1 MCWWQGA
8 LDEGRALGHGLGA
21 VAQQPYWKGW
31 QAPTGTRANN
41 VLALQGRRTP
51 GWATGADKGPPGC
64 CHPCCLVQ
72 GRPHLGATSSSG
84 MPGERDVEMIR
95 GVRAVPALRG
105 GRGQCWAA
113 PARLPGAQG
122 CVQPH
127 SRAGQQQV
135 LTGSSAT
142 CFSWSP
148 ELSLP
153 HVFGSP
159 WQSLGRSV
167 VGRAIPHVRVSE
179 PSGLR
184 RRPPVAACSCLALV
198 QCPEFPFRMIPGSAA
213 GPGSP
218 GSRSEVLAVLGRDP
232 RSPQVQ
238 RHHPDQSLRLP
249 SVYLRV
255 FHGTSPA
262 AVPRGCSGGNRLC
275 SGSAPWLRPG
285 ARLSKYSECASRRER
300 KGEERRGRPSELRMK

>member
-1 MCWWQGA
+1 MC
-8 LDEGRALGHGLGA
+8 
-21 VAQQPYWKGW
+21 
-31 QAPTGTRANN
+31 
-41 VLALQGRRTP
+41 
-51 GWATGADKGPPGC
+51 
-64 CHPCCLVQ
+64 
-72 GRPHLGATSSSG
+72 
-84 MPGERDVEMIR
+84 
-95 GVRAVPALRG
+95 
-105 GRGQCWAA
+105 
-113 PARLPGAQG
+113 
-122 CVQPH
+122 
-127 SRAGQQQV
+127 
-135 LTGSSAT
+135 
-142 CFSWSP
+142 
-148 ELSLP
+148 
-153 HVFGSP
+153 FGSP

-184 RRPPVAACSCLALV
+184 RRPPVAACSCLAVV

-218 GSRSEVLAVLGRDP
+218 GSRSEVLALLGRDP

-300 KGEERRGRPSELRMK
+300 KGEERKALGAPHEVRKADLFPKCCVAGVCRDSPCPGGASLWPQAVKAAQWRFLVPDALSAACLPACMLSGKAAAPS

>member
-1 MCWWQGA
+1 MHPAAQRATLHAGRIFGSGTDQQPSAPCWPAA
-8 LDEGRALGHGLGA
+8 LASCSRGPEQLEPPSVACVGHLWAVAALLRPRAL
-21 VAQQPYWKGW
+21 
-31 QAPTGTRANN
+31 R
-41 VLALQGRRTP
+41 GRRSSEL
-51 GWATGADKGPPGC
+51 AFGARG
-64 CHPCCLVQ
+64 
-72 GRPHLGATSSSG
+72 
-84 MPGERDVEMIR
+84 

-105 GRGQCWAA
+105 GRGRCWAA
-113 PARLPGAQG
+113 PARLPGARG

-184 RRPPVAACSCLALV
+184 RRPPVAACSCLAVV

-218 GSRSEVLAVLGRDP
+218 GSRSEVLALLGRDP